1 MGRSPDRVVIFIDV
15 DCIVQGDLS
24 PLADLH
30 GDVALNI
37 AVQRKRGRGIWMRA
51 RAGTLVVKPNSRAR
65 RFVELWRDHCASA
78 EYGDDDETALSRT
91 IIEVSDVTIQQLDR
105 KWRSL
110 AGYERPEDVII
121 HDSASRGMAK
131 IRGIVR
137 LISRLTGRRSVSA
150 SRAQGFRLA
159 RET

>member
-1 MGRSPDRVVIFIDV
+1 LLEGHSFDRP
-15 DCIVQGDLS
+15 
-24 PLADLH
+24 PLQQIAEL
-30 GDVALNI
+30 GANVATVAHRL
-37 AVQRKRGRGIWMRA
+37 
-51 RAGTLVVKPNSRAR
+51 
-65 RFVELWRDHCASA
+65 
-78 EYGDDDETALSRT
+78 
-91 IIEVSDVTIQQLDR
+91 IEVSDVTIQQLDR